1 MIMRN
6 VNRDIIKRNVD
17 EWTAQ
22 SPHATK
28 EQIFQQVCNELDS
41 GSSFA
46 LQYENFIMVT
56 KPINNWVGEVHI
68 FSENKKSS
76 VIAFKS
82 ITQYIFENTPAIKLY
97 GKFSNKKILSL
108 ILKSNWKHE
117 GTLEK
122 TFVCM
127 NGELKDLYIAGVS
140 KEDFIK
146 CLILD

>member
-46 LQYENFIMVT
+46 LQYEDFIMVT
-56 KPINNWVGEVHI
+56 KPLAYDFNG
-68 FSENKKSS
+68 
-76 VIAFKS
+76 
-82 ITQYIFENTPAIKLY
+82 ITRRPNP
-97 GKFSNKKILSL
+97 SNS
-108 ILKSNWKHE
+108 
-117 GTLEK
+117 
-122 TFVCM
+122 
-127 NGELKDLYIAGVS
+127 
-140 KEDFIK
+140 
-146 CLILD
+146 